1 MLMMDYHLHS
11 RFSKDGESSI
21 DELCRTARLKGVS
34 HIAVTDHHDIDNKKW
49 EIADMGNYAAEIR
62 RVQPLYPDIDIAAGI
77 EMDYRPET
85 WEKARGIPK
94 RLGLDFALL
103 SLHFI
108 DGVDP
113 YLPEYFEHR
122 TQREGYALYLERLA
136 GMIRGTEGPWV
147 LSHLTYVSKFARFP
161 DPQLRYADYPEQ
173 LDEIL
178 RLAAGK
184 GYGLEVNA
192 SGIKNNA
199 GLLPGADILRR
210 FRELG
215 GEAVTV
221 GSDAHSAEHLGRWVT
236 EATEAVRSAGFRYLA
251 VYRELKPQFMKID

>member
-21 DELCRTARLKGVS
+21 DELCRAAREKGVS
-34 HIAVTDHHDIDNKKW
+34 HVAITDHHDIDNVKW
-49 EIADMGNYAAEIR
+49 EIDDLGGYAAEIR
-62 RVQPLYPDIDIAAGI
+62 RMRPLYPDIGIAAGI

-85 WEKARGIPK
+85 WEKARGIPQ

-113 YLPEYFEHR
+113 YLPEFFESR
-122 TQREGYALYLERLA
+122 TQREGYTLYLERMA
-136 GMIRGTEGPWV
+136 GMIRATEGPWV
-147 LSHLTYVSKFARFP
+147 LSHLTYVSKFARFRNT
-161 DPQLRYADYPEQ
+161 QLRYIDYKDQ
-173 LDEIL
+173 LEEIL
-178 RLAAGK
+178 RLAVGK

-199 GLLPGADILRR
+199 GPLPDTGVLKR

-221 GSDAHSAEHLGRWVT
+221 GSDAHSAENLGRWT
-236 EATEAVRSAGFRYLA
+236 AEATEAVREAGFRYLA
-251 VYRELKPQFMKID
+251 VYRDLKPQFIKID